1 MPSASFSSSRSY
13 VRRSR
18 RKGGHRIPLPSRTQ
32 SRSAM
37 AATACAGPSGSG
49 GGGSPP
55 VPAAAAATTAGHHSP
70 YDLRRKSPPAY
81 HEPGPSGACSL
92 PARKRPRTSLSQGVD
107 VCNVSQYL
115 QYELPDEVL
124 LCILSHLTERDL
136 CRVAQVCKR
145 FNTIANDTELWKSL
159 YQSVFEYDTPLMH
172 PAPCQ
177 FEFVAADECDADN
190 PWKESFRQLYYGIHV
205 RPNFRP
211 KKDSRIKHF
220 NTIRASLEYVEERAG
235 SSAAGSSSAGG
246 SSSGG
251 SSSSTASGGSSACS
265 CACGAGACSCR
276 RAPAAAAAQ
285 PALVFVHAGL
295 YQEECL
301 AIDTDVQLIG
311 CAPGNVAESVVLER
325 EAEST
330 LTFAEGA
337 NRAYAGHMTLK
348 FSPDATSTMQHHKHY
363 CLEVSDNCSPTVDHC
378 IIRSASVVGAAVCVS
393 GAGANPVIK
402 HCDISDCENVGLYV
416 TDYAQGAYQD
426 NEISRN
432 ALAGIWVK
440 NFANP
445 IMRRNHIHHGR
456 DVGIFTFENGL
467 GYFEANDIHNNRIA
481 GFEVKAG
488 ANPTVV
494 HCEIHHGQTGGIYV
508 HESGLGQF
516 IDNKIHSNN
525 FAGVWITSNSNPT
538 IRRNEIY
545 NGHQGGVYIFGEG
558 RGLIEH
564 NNIYGNALAGI
575 QIRTNSDPIVR
586 HNKIHHGQHGGIYV
600 HEKGQGLIEE
610 NEVYANTLAGV
621 WITTGS
627 TPVLRRNRIHS
638 GKQVSVGSLTQQDPP
653 RAARRHLRAR
663 EGAGPHRGER
673 GVRQHAGRRVDHHRL
688 HARAA
693 AQSHPL
699 GQAGQC
705 RFTHTT
711 RSTTGSTATSTCT
724 RRGRASSRRTR
735 CTPTRWPACGS
746 PPAPRPCCG
755 AIASTRAS
763 RSVSVHSHN
772 KIHHGQHGDIYV
784 HEKGQGLIEE
794 NEVYA
799 NTLAGVWITTGSTP
813 VLRRNRI
820 HSGKQVSVGS
830 LTQQD
835 PPRAARRHLRAREG
849 AGPHRGERGVRQHA
863 GRRVDHHRLHA
874 RAAAQSHP
882 LGQAGQCRFTHTT
895 RSTTGSTATSTCT
908 RRGRASS
915 RRTRC
920 TPTRWPACG
929 SPPAPRPCCGAI
941 ASTRASRSA
950 YTFTITGTAN

>member
-32 SRSAM
+32 SSEPCESVPCPNNVTGSAM
-37 AATACAGPSGSG
+37 AATAACAGPSGSG

-55 VPAAAAATTAGHHSP
+55 VPAAAPATTAGHHSP

-81 HEPGPSGACSL
+81 HEPGPSGTCSL

-145 FNTIANDTELWKSL
+145 FNTIANDTELCCKELLQIHIPPYRTCWKIGANPAQLLEKRDRNNLIGVESINASESR
-159 YQSVFEYDTPLMH
+159 SVASYNLVPSPIYDTPLMH

-177 FEFVAADECDADN
+177 FEFVPADECEADN

-205 RPNFRP
+205 RPNYRP

-220 NTIRASLEYVEERAG
+220 NTIRAALEYVEERVGG
-235 SSAAGSSSAGG
+235 SGAATSGSGAAATSGASAGAG
-246 SSSGG
+246 
-251 SSSSTASGGSSACS
+251 A
-265 CACGAGACSCR
+265 CACGGAACSCR
-276 RAPAAAAAQ
+276 RPPAPP
-285 PALVFVHAGL
+285 PALLFVHAGL

-301 AIDTDVQLIG
+301 AIDADVQLIG

-363 CLEVSDNCSPTVDHC
+363 CLEVSDNCSPTIDHC

-638 GKQVSVGSLTQQDPP
+638 GKQVGVYFYDNGHGKLEDNDIFN
-653 RAARRHLRAR
+653 HLYS
-663 EGAGPHRGER
+663 
-673 GVRQHAGRRVDHHRL
+673 GVQIR
-688 HARAA
+688 
-693 AQSHPL
+693 
-699 GQAGQC
+699 
-705 RFTHTT
+705 
-711 RSTTGSTATSTCT
+711 TGSNPVI
-724 RRGRASSRRTR
+724 RG
-735 CTPTRWPACGS
+735 
-746 PPAPRPCCG
+746 
-755 AIASTRAS
+755 
-763 RSVSVHSHN
+763 N
-772 KIHHGQHGDIYV
+772 KIWGGQNGGVLVYN
-784 HEKGQGLIEE
+784 GGLGLLEQ
-794 NEVYA
+794 NEIFDNA
-799 NTLAGVWITTGSTP
+799 MAGVWIKTDSNPTLKRNKIFDGRDGGICIFNGGKGVLEENDIFRNAQAGVLISTQSHP

-820 HSGKQVSVGS
+820 FDGLAAGVEITNNATATLEHNQIFNNRFGGLCLASGVSPLVRGNKIFNNQDAVEKAVGGGQCLYKIS
-830 LTQQD
+830 SYTSFPMHD
-835 PPRAARRHLRAREG
+835 FYRFFCDCG
-849 AGPHRGERGVRQHA
+849 AGTLSNQCQLQGEPTQ
-863 GRRVDHHRLHA
+863 DTDTLYDS
-874 RAAAQSHP
+874 AAPMESHT
-882 LGQAGQCRFTHTT
+882 LMV
-895 RSTTGSTATSTCT
+895 
-908 RRGRASS
+908 
-915 RRTRC
+915 
-920 TPTRWPACG
+920 
-929 SPPAPRPCCGAI
+929 
-941 ASTRASRSA
+941 
-950 YTFTITGTAN
+950 N